1 MFNAKTNKQSLTVQK
16 ITLIVYIAE
25 HFLKMS
31 EIQKKKNDVPFVGEN
46 RLFSKVKEPQKFI
59 S

>member
-31 EIQKKKNDVPFVGEN
+31 EIQKKNDVPFVGEN
-46 RLFSKVKEPQKFI
+46 RLFSKVKELQKFI